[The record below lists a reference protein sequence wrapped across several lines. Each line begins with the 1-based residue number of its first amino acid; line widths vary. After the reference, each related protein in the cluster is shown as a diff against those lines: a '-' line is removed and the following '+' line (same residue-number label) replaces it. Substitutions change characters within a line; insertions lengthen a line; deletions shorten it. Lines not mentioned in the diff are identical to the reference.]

1 MMTRVSVK
9 NYAGKRVFFYH
20 CNGRFAWGHIL
31 KVEIEADLKAWAV
44 DRETHTINVERR

>member
-31 KVEIEADLKAWAV
+31 KVLRPLGITPDKFLISVNYTGK
-44 DRETHTINVERR
+44 